1 MVTADEI
8 LGEYDQFVSR
18 KVLFGVGST
27 VLLAVLFLHAIA
39 VGPVYIPPA
48 EVIAVLASGRGSGMT
63 NTIIWQ
69 IRLPQALTAIVAGA
83 GLAVSGAA
91 MQNVL
96 RNPLGSPFTLGISQ
110 AAAFGAAF
118 AIVFFGVG
126 TTARGNDATILIN
139 NPYVITVSAFLWS
152 LVSTG
157 VILLLVR
164 YKQATPETMILAGV
178 AMGSLF
184 SASLSLVQYFARDVE
199 IAAIVF
205 WTFGDVGRATWTH
218 LGVMAVTMAVGAVYF
233 VVNSWNY
240 NALNAGDEAAKGL
253 GVNVERLRI
262 SGMIVASLVT
272 AFIISFV
279 GIIGFVG
286 LVVPHIVRKAIG
298 GDERFLMPI
307 SCLVG
312 AVLLLASDTVARL
325 IIAPIVLPVGILTS
339 FVGAP
344 LFLYLVIKGRDY
356 W

>member
-1 MVTADEI
+1 MVTGDQI
-8 LGEYDQFVSR
+8 QREYDQFVNR
-18 KVLFGVGST
+18 KVLFGAAST
-27 VLLAVLFLHAIA
+27 VLLVVLFLYAVA
-39 VGPVYIPPA
+39 VGPVYIPPG
-48 EVIAVLASGRGSGMT
+48 EVVAILASGRAPGTT
-63 NTIIWQ
+63 NTIVWE
-69 IRLPQALTAIVAGA
+69 IRLPQALTAVVAGA
-83 GLAVSGAA
+83 GLSVSGAA

-118 AIVFFGVG
+118 AIVFFGLG
-126 TTARGNDATILIN
+126 TTARGADATILIN
-139 NPYVITVSAFLWS
+139 NPYAITLSAFAWS

-164 YKQATPETMILAGV
+164 YKRATPETMILAGV

-184 SASLSLVQYFARDVE
+184 TSSLSLVQYFASDVE

-218 LGVMAVTMAVGAVYF
+218 LGVMTVMMLLGAAYF
-233 VVNSWNY
+233 VANSWNY
-240 NALNAGDEAAKGL
+240 NALNAGDKAAKGL

-262 SGMIVASLVT
+262 GGMVVASLVT
-272 AFIISFV
+272 AVIISFV

-286 LVVPHIVRKAIG
+286 LVVPHIVRKVIG
-298 GDERFLMPI
+298 GDERFLMPV

-325 IIAPIVLPVGILTS
+325 VIAPIVLPVGILTS

-344 LFLYLVIKGRDY
+344 LFLYLVVKGRDY